1 MAKSQNKIKKT
12 KVGSN
17 TGSGV
22 RATAPDDESL
32 KFSFRFFDPSDKEV
46 CPETFKEGYTQTLM
60 QRLRDLSR
68 FTVKEFRTTNHKSVR
83 GHKIDWGK
91 TARPDGFTNLNEQF
105 QMCEPWQFQLTAN
118 EHGRV
123 HGVFVGGCFYV
134 IWLDHHHAVYPKRK

>member
-32 KFSFRFFDPSDKEV
+32 KFSFRFFD
-46 CPETFKEGYTQTLM
+46 QTLM